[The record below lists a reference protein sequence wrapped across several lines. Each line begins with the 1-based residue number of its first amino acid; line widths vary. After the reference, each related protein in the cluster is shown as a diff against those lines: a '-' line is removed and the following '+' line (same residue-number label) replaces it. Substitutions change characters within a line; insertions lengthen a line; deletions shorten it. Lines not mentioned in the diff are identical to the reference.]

1 MVLLSSLV
9 VLFAIASMVAIAPG
23 AFADHHM
30 QTVTNAPGSST
41 PGCEDTADGCFIP
54 SPVTIP
60 MGGTVTW
67 ENNDTA
73 AHTATGGSATEG
85 PSGVFDSSLIMAGSS
100 FSHTFDAAGTFDYF
114 CMVHPWMAGT
124 VIVEDAAAA
133 AADAAAADAAAAE
146 AAAAEAAAAEAAA
159 ADAAAAAAAA
169 EAAAAEAA
177 AAEAAAAE
185 AAADA
190 AAADAAA
197 ADAAAEAA
205 AAEAAAADAAAADA
219 AAADAAAEAA
229 AADAAAADAAAAEAA
244 AADAAA
250 AEAAA
255 ADAAA
260 AEAAAAKA
268 EYKVNNPPIDF
279 TDTLSYSISSGSVLS
294 IISNS
299 DDATL
304 VVAIDTSDDGE
315 LSINL
320 DNDNI
325 TAFDDG
331 SYFVLVNNEEVEF
344 SQDGNDLTIP
354 YEAGTE
360 KIEIVASA
368 VVPEFGTIAMIVL
381 AVAIVSIIVLTTK
394 TRTTLIPKL

>member
-1 MVLLSSLV
+1 MNMVLLSSLV

-73 AHTATGGSATEG
+73 AHTTTSGAPGGEG
-85 PSGVFDSSLIMAGSS
+85 QGAVFDSSLIMAGSS
-100 FSHTFDAAGTFDYF
+100 FSHTFEDAGTFDYF

-133 AADAAAADAAAAE
+133 AAE
-146 AAAAEAAAAEAAA
+146 AAAAEAAARDPAV
-159 ADAAAAAAAA
+159 DL
-169 EAAAAEAA
+169 
-177 AAEAAAAE
+177 
-185 AAADA
+185 
-190 AAADAAA
+190 
-197 ADAAAEAA
+197 
-205 AAEAAAADAAAADA
+205 
-219 AAADAAAEAA
+219 
-229 AADAAAADAAAAEAA
+229 
-244 AADAAA
+244 
-250 AEAAA
+250 
-255 ADAAA
+255 
-260 AEAAAAKA
+260 
-268 EYKVNNPPIDF
+268 V
-279 TDTLSYSISSGSVLS
+279 DTLNYSISSGSVSS
-294 IISNS
+294 IMTNS

-320 DNDNI
+320 DSDYI

-331 SYFVLVNNEEVEF
+331 SYFVLVNGEEVWF

-354 YEAGTE
+354 YESGTE
-360 KIEIVASA
+360 KIEIVGSV

>member
-1 MVLLSSLV
+1 MNMVLLSSLV

-100 FSHTFDAAGTFDYF
+100 FSHTFEDAGTFDYF

-124 VIVEDAAAA
+124 VVVED
-133 AADAAAADAAAAE
+133 
-146 AAAAEAAAAEAAA
+146 
-159 ADAAAAAAAA
+159 AAAAAA

-177 AAEAAAAE
+177 AAEAAAA
-185 AAADA
+185 AAAAAAAEADA
-190 AAADAAA
+190 AAAKAAH
-197 ADAAAEAA
+197 EAA
-205 AAEAAAADAAAADA
+205 AAAKEAAAAAMVRPSLDAADYISASGASVTSITANAD
-219 AAADAAAEAA
+219 D
-229 AADAAAADAAAAEAA
+229 D
-244 AADAAA
+244 
-250 AEAAA
+250 
-255 ADAAA
+255 
-260 AEAAAAKA
+260 
-268 EYKVNNPPIDF
+268 
-279 TDTLSYSISSGSVLS
+279 SV
-294 IISNS
+294 II
-299 DDATL
+299 
-304 VVAIDTSDDGE
+304 AIDAEDDGE
-315 LSINL
+315 LSVTL
-320 DNDNI
+320 HSKVI

-331 SYFVLVNNEEVEF
+331 TYFVLIDNEEVEF
-344 SQDGNDLTIP
+344 EQSGNSLTIP
-354 YEAGTE
+354 YEAGNE
-360 KIEIVASA
+360 RVEIVGSH
-368 VVPEFGTIAMIVL
+368 VVPEFGTIAMIIL
-381 AVAIVSIIVLTTK
+381 AVAIVSIIAITAK